1 MDIFLK
7 LGVILVLVF
16 VFLLMILFY
25 IVLKIILNDVVVSED
40 IKFFFLRVF
49 VLKFVESEN

>member
-7 LGVILVLVF
+7 LGVILVFVF

-25 IVLKIILNDVVVSED
+25 IVLKIIFNDVVVSED

>member
-49 VLKFVESEN
+49 VLKFVEIEN